1 MAEFLWTFAAQELL
15 KKTVKLAAKQI
26 GLAWGFKNELS
37 NLRDSLL
44 MVEAILRDVDRIK
57 AEHQAVKLWVEKLE
71 DIVFEADV
79 LLDELAYE
87 DIRRKA
93 EPQKEVTVSNFVSFS
108 KNPLVFRLKMAN
120 KIKNIARMLEKHYS
134 AASTVGLVAIISKQI
149 EPDFSQI
156 QETDSFPDEFGVIGR
171 EAEVLE
177 IVKISVDLSYRE
189 AVSVLPIVGMG
200 GLGKTAL
207 AKVIF
212 NHELIKGNFD
222 RTIWVC
228 VSEPFLIKKILRTI
242 LETLNPNFG
251 GLDSKE
257 ALLQELQKLL
267 NDKKYFLVLDD
278 VWNENPILWNELK
291 SCLLKISQRS
301 GNVVVVTTRS
311 GRVAEIMETHSR
323 YHLTKLSDDH
333 CWSLFK
339 KYAFGNEFLGI
350 PELDIVQKELV
361 KRFGGI
367 PLVVKVLG
375 GIVKFDETHEGLQQ
389 TLENLMKIQLQDENH
404 VVSTIKL
411 TVDRLPLS
419 SLKQCFAYCSNFP
432 KDFKFR
438 KEALIQMWI
447 AQGFIQP
454 PEGSDEMMED
464 IGEKYFNV
472 LLSRLLFQDIVKDN
486 RGRIVFCKM
495 HDLIHDVALAI
506 SNSQELILDPLDLL
520 DGEPW
525 RREAC
530 SASHK
535 IRTPDCNENHSRKLH
550 MLTFDSHVF
559 HNKITDFIYLRVLIA
574 HSWFICK
581 LPNSIA
587 KLKHLRYLDISYS
600 TIRELPE
607 SLFLLYNLQTLKL
620 SRFLNDLPKNLRK
633 LVSLRHLEFFADP
646 CDTKQMPQ
654 HLGKLIQLQTL
665 SSFVV
670 GFDDGCKIEELGP
683 LRNLKGKLNL
693 LCLERVK
700 SKKEAMA
707 ANLVEKGNISFLY
720 FHWTLR
726 CERSEGSN
734 YNDLNVLEG
743 LQPHKNLQ
751 ALRIHNFLGKLLPNG
766 IFVENLVEI
775 YLHDCEIC
783 EALPMLGQLSK
794 LEVLELRCLHSVG
807 SIGEE
812 FYGNYREKRTLFPKL
827 KAFHINEMISL
838 ENWEEIMVVSN
849 GTIFPHLESLS
860 IVCCPRLTNIPNF
873 FASHHESSFP
883 SFQGSTKL
891 RSLKILGCENLR
903 KLPNDLEFCSSLENM
918 RISNSSKLNSPPRL
932 QNMQNLTSLSMTEF
946 RKLPDGLAQLRKLK
960 KLSVHGYLQGYDWS
974 PLVHLGSLEN
984 LMLVDLEGSGAVQL
998 PQQLAQLTSL
1008 RSLHISHFN
1017 GVEDLP
1023 ECFGNF
1029 TSLEVLKLYNCVK
1042 LKNMPSKEAMS
1053 KLTRLK
1059 SLRVYGCSQLEL
1071 NEGDFEWVNISHV
1084 PTIN

>member
-15 KKTVKLAAKQI
+15 KKTVKLAAEQI
-26 GLAWGFKNELS
+26 GLAWGFNNELS

-71 DIVFEADV
+71 AIVFEVDV

-87 DIRRKA
+87 DLRRKV
-93 EPQKEVTVSNFVSFS
+93 ESQKEAIVSNFISFS
-108 KNPLVFRLKMAN
+108 KTPLVFRLKMAN
-120 KIKNIARMLEKHYS
+120 KIKNIAKMLEKHYS
-134 AASTVGLVAIISKQI
+134 AASTVGLVAILSKQT

-156 QETDSFPDEFGVIGR
+156 QETDSFLDEHGVIGR
-171 EAEVLE
+171 ETEVLE
-177 IVKISVDLSYRE
+177 IVNVSVDLSYRE
-189 AVSVLPIVGMG
+189 GLSVLPIVGMG

-222 RTIWVC
+222 RTVWVC
-228 VSEPFLIKKILRTI
+228 VSEPFLIKKILRAI
-242 LETLNPNFG
+242 LETLNSNFG

-291 SCLLKISQRS
+291 GCLLKISQRS

-311 GRVAEIMETHSR
+311 DRVAEIMETHSR

-339 KYAFGNEFLGI
+339 KYAFGNELLGI

-367 PLVVKVLG
+367 PLAVKVMG
-375 GIVKFDETHEGLQQ
+375 GIVKFDENHEGLQKS
-389 TLENLMKIQLQDENH
+389 LENLMRLQLQDENH

-438 KEALIQMWI
+438 REALIQMWI

-454 PEGSDEMMED
+454 SLESDEMMED

-472 LLSRLLFQDIVKDN
+472 LLSRFLFQDIVKDN
-486 RGRIVFCKM
+486 RGRIIFCKM
-495 HDLIHDVALAI
+495 HDLIHDVACAI
-506 SNSQELILDPLDLL
+506 SNSQGLKWDPSDLL

-525 RREAC
+525 RRQAC
-530 SASHK
+530 SASHELK
-535 IRTPDCNENHSRKLH
+535 TPDCNENHSRKLH

-559 HNKITDFIYLRVLIA
+559 HNKVTDFIHLRVLIA

-600 TIRELPE
+600 TIRELPD
-607 SLFLLYNLQTLKL
+607 SVVLLYNLQTLKL
-620 SRFLNDLPKNLRK
+620 SRFFNDLPKNLRK
-633 LVSLRHLEFFADP
+633 LVSLRHLEFFSDP
-646 CDTKQMPQ
+646 CNTKQMPQ

-670 GFDDGCKIEELGP
+670 GFDDGCKIEELRS
-683 LRNLKGKLNL
+683 LRNLKGNLNL

-700 SKKEAMA
+700 SKMEAMA

-720 FHWTLR
+720 FYWTLR
-726 CERSEGSN
+726 SERSEGSN

-751 ALRIHNFLGKLLPNG
+751 ALRIRNFLGKLLPNV

-775 YLHDCEIC
+775 YLHECEIC
-783 EALPMLGQLSK
+783 ETLPTLGQLSK
-794 LEVLELRCLHSVG
+794 LEVLELRCLCSVR

-812 FYGNYREKRTLFPKL
+812 FYGNYREKRILFPTL
-827 KAFHINEMISL
+827 KTFHICEMINL

-849 GTIFPHLESLS
+849 GTIFSNLESLY
-860 IVCCPRLTNIPNF
+860 IVCCPRLTSIPNL
-873 FASHHESSFP
+873 FAYHHESSFP
-883 SFQGSTKL
+883 SFQLSAKL
-891 RSLKILGCENLR
+891 RSLKILGCESLQ
-903 KLPNDLEFCSSLENM
+903 KQPNGLEFCSSLENM
-918 RISNSSKLNSPPRL
+918 WISNCSNLNYPPSLR
-932 QNMQNLTSLSMTEF
+932 NMQNLTSLSITEF
-946 RKLPDGLAQLRKLK
+946 RKLPDGLAQVCKLRS
-960 KLSVHGYLQGYDWS
+960 LSVHGYLQGYDWS
-974 PLVHLGSLEN
+974 PLVHLDSLEN
-984 LMLVDLEGSGAVQL
+984 LVLVDLEGSGAIQL
-998 PQQLAQLTSL
+998 PHQLEQLTSL
-1008 RSLHISHFN
+1008 RSLHLSHFS
-1017 GVEDLP
+1017 GIEALP
-1023 ECFGNF
+1023 EWFGNF
-1029 TSLEVLKLYNCVK
+1029 TSLEILKLYNCVN
-1042 LKNMPSKEAMS
+1042 LKNMPSKEAIS
-1053 KLTRLK
+1053 KLTRLT
-1059 SLRVYGCSQLEL
+1059 SLRVYGCPQLKL
-1071 NEGDFEWVNISHV
+1071 DGGDFERVNISLV
-1084 PTIN
+1084 PTVS